1 MASANEN
8 VRVPAGVSSG
18 FGSKGSGKKATHWK
32 KNSERLPGSIKPVY
46 SAKYPPS
53 EIFNQTQMRDQA
65 GVKARP
71 KQKDAFAAFDSKTS
85 DAWEVNDE
93 ELLML
98 KARKLSL
105 EKQRTEQAERAAQQ
119 ARALEARIRPD
130 DDAAG
135 SMSRDVSEG
144 RAESQETP
152 PSSPSLRSGVPGL
165 AVRQNSDLEAP
176 IPSSPIRISPMPM
189 PAREVGKLAKF
200 RQLLSGL
207 NTELDELKKLSWS
220 GIPNA
225 VRPTAWKLLLGYLPT
240 NTDRREL
247 TLERKQEEYFGFVEQ
262 YYGTRTDSLHR
273 DMFRQ
278 IHIDIPRTNPLV
290 PLFQQ
295 PKVQEIFERILY
307 IWAIRHPASGY
318 VQGINDL
325 VTPFF
330 VVFLTE
336 HTAENVDVTE
346 DFDILTLASDK
357 IREVEADTFWC
368 MSKLLD
374 GIQDNYTFAQP
385 GIQAKINSL
394 KELVQRVNAP
404 LHHHLLNHQVEYLQ
418 FAFRWMNNL
427 LMRELPLKGTI
438 RLWDTYMSEPE
449 GFAVFHL
456 YVCAAFLIKFAD
468 AAMKEKDFQGIMLL
482 LQNLPTANWTNQDIS
497 LLLAEAYSLKY
508 MFADAPRHLN
518 QQAKK

>member
-1 MASANEN
+1 MPDREN
-8 VRVPAGVSSG
+8 
-18 FGSKGSGKKATHWK
+18 GK
-32 KNSERLPGSIKPVY
+32 
-46 SAKYPPS
+46 
-53 EIFNQTQMRDQA
+53 
-65 GVKARP
+65 
-71 KQKDAFAAFDSKTS
+71 
-85 DAWEVNDE
+85 
-93 ELLML
+93 
-98 KARKLSL
+98 L
-105 EKQRTEQAERAAQQ
+105 EKF
-119 ARALEARIRPD
+119 
-130 DDAAG
+130 
-135 SMSRDVSEG
+135 
-144 RAESQETP
+144 
-152 PSSPSLRSGVPGL
+152 
-165 AVRQNSDLEAP
+165 
-176 IPSSPIRISPMPM
+176 
-189 PAREVGKLAKF
+189 K
-200 RQLLSGL
+200 QLLSGP

-220 GIPNA
+220 GINKS
-225 VRPTAWKLLLGYLPT
+225 VRPTAWKLLLGYLPA
-240 NTDRREL
+240 NTDRRQL
-247 TLERKQEEYFGFVEQ
+247 TLERKREEYFGFVDQ
-262 YYGTRTDSLHR
+262 YYGTRTDSLHK

-336 HTAENVDVTE
+336 HTAANVDVTE
-346 DFDILTLASDK
+346 DLDITALSTDK
-357 IREVEADTFWC
+357 LREVESDTFWC

-394 KELVQRVNAP
+394 KELVQRVNAS
-404 LHHHLLNHQVEYLQ
+404 LHVHLHNHQVEYLQ

-456 YVCAAFLIKFAD
+456 YVCAAFLMKFAD
-468 AAMKEKDFQGIMLL
+468 DAKKERDFQVG
-482 LQNLPTANWTNQDIS
+482 D
-497 LLLAEAYSLKY
+497 
-508 MFADAPRHLN
+508 F
-518 QQAKK
+518 